1 MKPSDWINQRFPL
14 WSTEL
19 DWNDHEMWN
28 MPMYARNAR
37 GVYVIYLP
45 FAADPARVLY
55 VGKGFIRNRC
65 VNIHNGVDSRF
76 NKTVKWMEFDKYD
89 LRVAWAEVDDE
100 AIRRGVEAYLAERLW
115 PVAGKV
121 WHTDYPVEVNLP
133 AFQYRTMGSLL
144 FD

>member
-1 MKPSDWINQRFPL
+1 
-14 WSTEL
+14 
-19 DWNDHEMWN
+19 MWR
-28 MPMYARNAR
+28 MPIYDRKAR
-37 GVYVIYLP
+37 GIYVIYLP
-45 FAADPARVLY
+45 AKTGPARVLY

-76 NKTVKWMEFDKYD
+76 NQAVRELEHDKYD

-100 AIRRGVEAYLAERLW
+100 AMRRGVEAYLAEKLW

-133 AFQYRTMGSLL
+133 AFKG
-144 FD
+144 